1 MMSRITLNLKRMA
14 ITDPVSERDTY
25 LHPRTIE
32 SRHVVNFDDRPGTIR
47 KSRGGFN
54 QATSRASSGWQV
66 ADVSFDDTTTRDDAE
81 WQTVSEPGHVTCGAE
96 SSMAES
102 AEAGALAYH
111 PAPYAVLSERD
122 AYELRALRASAVQ
135 HA

>member
-32 SRHVVNFDDRPGTIR
+32 SRHVVNFDERPGTIR
-47 KSRGGFN
+47 KSRGVGKT
-54 QATSRASSGWQV
+54 TSQASSSWQV

-81 WQTVSEPGHVTCGAE
+81 WQTVSEPSHVTCGAE
-96 SSMAES
+96 SSVPES
-102 AEAGALAYH
+102 VEAGALAYS
-111 PAPYAVLSERD
+111 PGPYAVLSERD